1 MKRTGLDRSKLIRKG
16 TPTSTGTRTCPKAKG
31 TPAKVKR
38 TGPLGNVT
46 AAKVTEQYQNST
58 KLMGKKTP
66 VICKNNKTRL

>member
-1 MKRTGLDRSKLIRKG
+1 MRKG

-38 TGPLGNVT
+38 TGARGNVT

-66 VICKNNKTRL
+66 VMCKSNKTNLIG